1 MVININRPD
10 LEGKS
15 ISIDYKDIKGK
26 KFRKEMLQKIIKNN
40 EAFVTYYYKNPKTN
54 KIDKKLS
61 YFKYYKPLNII
72 VASGTYLHKIQNI
85 VDNYNKQ
92 IESVFQNSMLI
103 FTIISLFLIIII
115 ILLYRYIIKIISQ
128 EIEKYQKTIRKE
140 TNKVKRQLYFDNL
153 TKLENRKLLV
163 DKIKRKLFSNLI
175 IIDIDGFKNINQF
188 YDAKTG
194 DIYLQKFA
202 GLLKIFRKTQTTA
215 MTIFRKSNYPNK

>member
-54 KIDKKLS
+54 KIEKKLS

-72 VASGTYLHKIQNI
+72 VASGTYLNKIQNI

-92 IESVFQNSMLI
+92 IESVFQN
-103 FTIISLFLIIII
+103 
-115 ILLYRYIIKIISQ
+115 
-128 EIEKYQKTIRKE
+128 E
-140 TNKVKRQLYFDNL
+140 TA
-153 TKLENRKLLV
+153 
-163 DKIKRKLFSNLI
+163 S
-175 IIDIDGFKNINQF
+175 
-188 YDAKTG
+188 
-194 DIYLQKFA
+194 
-202 GLLKIFRKTQTTA
+202 
-215 MTIFRKSNYPNK
+215 